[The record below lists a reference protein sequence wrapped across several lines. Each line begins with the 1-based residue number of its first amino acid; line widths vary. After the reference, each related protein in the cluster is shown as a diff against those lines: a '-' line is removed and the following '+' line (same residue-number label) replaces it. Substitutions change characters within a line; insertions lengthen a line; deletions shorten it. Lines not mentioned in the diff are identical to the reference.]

1 MSHAPAGSGRGG
13 RHAPPRPAAFAL
25 IAVWPAA
32 VAVSWLLLV
41 LGASLEGE
49 SAVRLHR
56 ALAYWTGVPALVW
69 MAAGLRWRR
78 WPAGAAFLYVHAA
91 TAALIAIERA
101 ATALWTPIP
110 VDWAA
115 DLVLILAAPYFFGV
129 LTAGLLPP
137 LLPLGGCLLL
147 AWRSLGSGPGEKSG
161 AGGRRLHRIGFLA
174 LATLW
179 QAVASY
185 AAWLLM
191 HA

>member
-1 MSHAPAGSGRGG
+1 MSHALAASGRGG
-13 RHAPPRPAAFAL
+13 RHVPPRPAVVAL

-41 LGASLEGE
+41 LGASLEGD
-49 SAVRLHR
+49 SAVRLNR

-78 WPAGAAFLYVHAA
+78 WPAGAAFVYVHAA

-110 VDWAA
+110 VDWGA
-115 DLVLILAAPYFFGV
+115 DFVLILAAPYFFGV

-147 AWRSLGSGPGEKSG
+147 AWRSLGSASGEKTE
-161 AGGRRLHRIGFLA
+161 ARNRRLHRIGFVA

-179 QAVASY
+179 QVVASY